1 MPTGFSNFVVEL
13 STVGQLGPAKTY
25 PGIETSVVLTWLLRS
40 FTLLWSNEPKWR
52 IPAPETVEAA
62 SHLNLVTNAIHL
74 LANDGCTSHFSKDI
88 LAPPFPRER
97 EPEFCLCCQG
107 FRLGTARCDDALWR
121 INALVGI
128 LERGA
133 HN

>member
-25 PGIETSVVLTWLLRS
+25 PGVETSVVLTWLLRS
-40 FTLLWSNEPKWR
+40 FTLLWSNKPKWR

-74 LANDGCTSHFSKDI
+74 PCQRRLYFAFLKGYPC
-88 LAPPFPRER
+88 APFP
-97 EPEFCLCCQG
+97 
-107 FRLGTARCDDALWR
+107 
-121 INALVGI
+121 
-128 LERGA
+128 
-133 HN
+133 